1 MVIAR
6 NSAPRNGPCV
16 TMFGSPDILILPA
29 LTFVAVFALVGLI
42 WNVAEGLFE
51 EQRKDQR

>member
-1 MVIAR
+1 MFSPPEVI
-6 NSAPRNGPCV
+6 
-16 TMFGSPDILILPA
+16 LLPA

-51 EQRKDQR
+51 EQRKDRR